1 MIIRSAHTCR
11 VIPTNV
17 ACKNSLGTTEFPE
30 TRHSNI
36 RRFQNDFLFRQ
47 PTHLRLKFSHDL
59 ARRILRSPIVWRTT
73 GGGCMN
79 AFASRHAI
87 IIGGG
92 ASGVLLAYQLLQ
104 RSTPDFRITLIE
116 KRPEIGR
123 GLAYHTG
130 NPEHVLNVRVANMS
144 ALPDDP
150 DHFWRWLTS
159 REGVPPPCPDPYCF
173 VPRRIYG
180 DYIASLLMMSKG
192 RSLHRLSIVQGTCV
206 DVSDELSEVVV
217 TLDDGRCYVGDIA
230 VLATGH
236 DIRSCSPGYVDPWL
250 PPSAAGVDPEATVL
264 ILGTGLTM
272 VDYIQSL
279 VHDGHR
285 GPIVAMSRRGLL
297 TKPHRRVDPI
307 RIQETEVPFGAGISR
322 LLRWLRGRVDAHVAG
337 GGDWRSVIDGLRPY
351 TQRLWRELPPASK
364 RRFLEHA
371 RAWWDVHRHRMAPE
385 VEERI
390 THALYDGRLTL
401 EAAKVAGIE
410 PNEFGARVRYRR
422 RGQSEILSMQVGAIV
437 DCTGIVKDPLASA
450 NPAVRSLFDRGLAR
464 VEPLHIGIETS
475 ADCAIVNYGG
485 VPSRR
490 LFAVGPIT
498 RAAFWEIIAIPDIR
512 NQCAELAAKLAHVS
526 EASLADLI
534 AERPS

>member
-1 MIIRSAHTCR
+1 
-11 VIPTNV
+11 
-17 ACKNSLGTTEFPE
+17 
-30 TRHSNI
+30 
-36 RRFQNDFLFRQ
+36 
-47 PTHLRLKFSHDL
+47 
-59 ARRILRSPIVWRTT
+59 
-73 GGGCMN
+73 MN

-144 ALPDDP
+144 ALPDEP

-159 REGVPPPCPDPYCF
+159 REGVPPPCPNPFCF

-180 DYIASLLMMSKG
+180 DYIADLLMTSKG
-192 RSLHRLSIVQGTCV
+192 RSSHRLSIVQGTCV
-206 DVSDELSEVVV
+206 DVGEEPGEVTVR
-217 TLDDGRCYVGDIA
+217 LDDGRFYVGDIA
-230 VLATGH
+230 VFATGH
-236 DIRSCSPGYVDPWL
+236 DVRSCSPGYADPWVL
-250 PPSAAGVDPEATVL
+250 PSSAGIDPDATIL

-272 VDYIQSL
+272 VDYVQS
-279 VHDGHR
+279 VVQDGHR

-307 RIQETEVPFGAGISR
+307 RIEETDVPFGAGISH
-322 LLRWLRGRVDAHVAG
+322 LLRWFRSRADAHVAQ

-385 VEERI
+385 VEARI
-390 THALYDGRLTL
+390 TDALCAGRLSVM
-401 EAAKVAGIE
+401 AAKVAGIE
-410 PNEFGARVRYRR
+410 PNEAGARIRYRR

-464 VEPLHIGIETS
+464 VDPLRIGIETG
-475 ADCAIVNYGG
+475 ADCAVVDHDG

-490 LFAVGPIT
+490 LFAVGPLT

-512 NQCAELAAKLAHVS
+512 NQCAELAAKLAHID
-526 EASLADLI
+526 ETNLAEFI
-534 AERPS
+534 AARSS

>member
-1 MIIRSAHTCR
+1 
-11 VIPTNV
+11 
-17 ACKNSLGTTEFPE
+17 
-30 TRHSNI
+30 
-36 RRFQNDFLFRQ
+36 
-47 PTHLRLKFSHDL
+47 
-59 ARRILRSPIVWRTT
+59 
-73 GGGCMN
+73 MN

-92 ASGVLLAYQLLQ
+92 ASGVLLAYQLLE

-144 ALPDDP
+144 ALPDEP

-159 REGVPPPCPDPYCF
+159 REGMPPPCPDPYCF

-180 DYIASLLMMSKG
+180 DYIASLLTMSTG

-206 DVSDELSEVVV
+206 DVSEELNEVVV
-217 TLDDGRCYVGDIA
+217 TLEDGRCHVGDIV

-236 DIRSCSPGYVDPWL
+236 DVRSCLPGYVDPWV
-250 PPSAAGVDPEATVL
+250 PPSAAGIDPDATVL
-264 ILGTGLTM
+264 VLGTGLTM

-297 TKPHRRVDPI
+297 ARSHRRADPV
-307 RIQETEVPFGAGISR
+307 RIQETEVPFGASISQ
-322 LLRWLRGRVDAHVAG
+322 LLRWFRGRVDAHAAK
-337 GGDWRSVIDGLRPY
+337 GGDWRGVIDGVRPY

-385 VEERI
+385 VEARI
-390 THALYDGRLTL
+390 THALYDGRLRVM
-401 EAAKVAGIE
+401 AAKVAAIE
-410 PNEFGARVRYRR
+410 PNEAGARVRYRR
-422 RGQSEILSMQVGAIV
+422 RGQSDIRSMQVGAIV
-437 DCTGIVKDPLASA
+437 DCTGIVKDLIASA
-450 NPAVRSLFDRGLAR
+450 NPAVRSLLDRGLAR
-464 VEPLHIGIETS
+464 VDPLHIGIEI
-475 ADCAIVNYGG
+475 DPNCAIVGRDG

-490 LFAVGPIT
+490 LFAVGPLT
-498 RAAFWEIIAIPDIR
+498 RSAFWEIIAIPDIR
-512 NQCAELAAKLAHVS
+512 NQCAELAAKLARVS
-526 EASLADLI
+526 ETSI
-534 AERPS
+534 AARSS

>member
-1 MIIRSAHTCR
+1 
-11 VIPTNV
+11 
-17 ACKNSLGTTEFPE
+17 
-30 TRHSNI
+30 
-36 RRFQNDFLFRQ
+36 
-47 PTHLRLKFSHDL
+47 
-59 ARRILRSPIVWRTT
+59 
-73 GGGCMN
+73 MN

-144 ALPDDP
+144 ALPDEP

-159 REGVPPPCPDPYCF
+159 REGVPSPCPDPYCF

-180 DYIASLLMMSKG
+180 DYIASLLTMSKG

-206 DVSDELSEVVV
+206 DVSEELSDVVV
-217 TLDDGRCYVGDIA
+217 RLDDGSCYVGDIA

-250 PPSAAGVDPEATVL
+250 PPSAAGVDPDATVL

-297 TKPHRRVDPI
+297 ARSHQRADPV
-307 RIQETEVPFGAGISR
+307 RIPEAEVPFGASISQ
-322 LLRWLRGRVDAHVAG
+322 LLRWFRGRVDAHAAK
-337 GGDWRSVIDGLRPY
+337 GGDWRSVIDGVRPY

-385 VEERI
+385 VEARI
-390 THALYDGRLTL
+390 THALHDGRLTL
-401 EAAKVAGIE
+401 MAAKVAAIE
-410 PNEFGARVRYRR
+410 PNEAGARVRYRR
-422 RGQSEILSMQVGAIV
+422 RGQSDIRSMQVGAIV
-437 DCTGIVKDPLASA
+437 DCTGIVKDPIASA
-450 NPAVRSLFDRGLAR
+450 NPAVRSLLDRSLAR
-464 VEPLHIGIETS
+464 VDPLHIGIEI
-475 ADCAIVNYGG
+475 DPNCAIVGRDG

-490 LFAVGPIT
+490 LFAVGPLT

-512 NQCAELAAKLAHVS
+512 NQCAELAAKLARIS
-526 EASLADLI
+526 ETSI
-534 AERPS
+534 AARSS

>member
-1 MIIRSAHTCR
+1 
-11 VIPTNV
+11 
-17 ACKNSLGTTEFPE
+17 
-30 TRHSNI
+30 
-36 RRFQNDFLFRQ
+36 
-47 PTHLRLKFSHDL
+47 
-59 ARRILRSPIVWRTT
+59 
-73 GGGCMN
+73 MN

-116 KRPEIGR
+116 KRPEVGR

-144 ALPDDP
+144 ALPDEP

-159 REGVPPPCPDPYCF
+159 RDGVPPPCPDPFCF
-173 VPRRIYG
+173 VPRGIYG
-180 DYIASLLMMSKG
+180 DYIADLLMTSKG
-192 RSLHRLSIVQGTCV
+192 RSTHRLSIVQGTCV
-206 DVSDELSEVVV
+206 DVSEEPGEVTVR
-217 TLDDGRCYVGDIA
+217 LDDGRFYVGDIA

-236 DIRSCSPGYVDPWL
+236 DVRSCSPGYADPWVL
-250 PPSAAGVDPEATVL
+250 PSSAGIDPDATIL

-272 VDYIQSL
+272 VDYVQS
-279 VHDGHR
+279 VVQDGHR

-307 RIQETEVPFGAGISR
+307 RIDEADVPFGAGISH
-322 LLRWLRGRVDAHVAG
+322 LLRWFRSRVDAHVAQ
-337 GGDWRSVIDGLRPY
+337 GGDWRSVVDGLRPY

-385 VEERI
+385 VEARI
-390 THALYDGRLTL
+390 TDALCAGRLNVV
-401 EAAKVAGIE
+401 AAKVAGIE
-410 PNEFGARVRYRR
+410 PNEAGALIRYRR
-422 RGQSEILSMQVGAIV
+422 RGQSEIRTMQVGAIV

-450 NPAVRSLFDRGLAR
+450 NPAVRSLFERGLAR
-464 VEPLHIGIETS
+464 VDPLHIGIETA
-475 ADCAIVNYGG
+475 ADGAIVNQDGA
-485 VPSRR
+485 PSRR
-490 LFAVGPIT
+490 LFAVGPLT

-512 NQCAELAAKLAHVS
+512 NQCAELAAKLAHVD
-526 EASLADLI
+526 EASLAELI
-534 AERPS
+534 AARSA